1 MRNTRSSHSATARA
15 TRGTHAPLSRAR
27 MTITLFSSDEA
38 SSWLDPRPENLNFKC
53 CIDAATGRA

>member
-1 MRNTRSSHSATARA
+1 
-15 TRGTHAPLSRAR
+15 